1 MTICKKRLA
10 PLALALLLAFGLTV
24 GAAPV
29 SADAANEHVTE
40 FLDVIGPMASADM
53 QQNGILASLTIAQ
66 AILESDYGRSL
77 LAVEANNLF
86 GIKAYSSWDGMVYCT
101 ENKRAYNSYA
111 DAKAQLGEAFMNT
124 YKEKFWRAYP
134 SWQESVNDHS
144 NLFNTAD
151 RYENLRGLTDYKL
164 ACRYVVEDGYC
175 SDPGYTE
182 NLIRLIED
190 YTLYRYDTGEIDPGE
205 VTRVAL
211 SESNITLRVGQS
223 FSLEASVY
231 PATATDKSVTWSSS
245 DTSVATVSGGLV
257 SAKKLGV
264 ANITATSKNGKTAT
278 CTVLVAD
285 DSGSLTLDK
294 TALTLA
300 LGGVG
305 SLTVT
310 GSAPE
315 DIRTGVM
322 TGDVYIRAAAAD
334 STAGHLGIAKTGVEV
349 KVFGEAINN
358 FYYIECFNDYGKLVR
373 GYVYATKVKITGDAS
388 DGANLSVTWTSSNT
402 SVATVRDGQVFAFGV
417 GSAVITASSGESSV
431 SCVVTVADT
440 AVHYNAIITQNVN
453 LRRWLST
460 SAESNGIA
468 DAGTEVTVIGSVV
481 TGDGDRFYFTIC
493 EDTRAGGKASGYV
506 LEECLKLGTVIKPA
520 PPTGS
525 GELTLASGSGCE
537 ISADGYL
544 LGVAAGSSVEQVLGF
559 FTNTGL
565 RVLDASGAVLEA
577 GAVVGTGCVV
587 ELLVDGTRADSCV
600 VVVAGDV
607 NGDGR
612 ITASDYILVKREIL
626 VGEGALSGAYY
637 EAAKLNG
644 GSLTA
649 STYLLLKRQVLGLD

>member
-1 MTICKKRLA
+1 MS
-10 PLALALLLAFGLTV
+10 
-24 GAAPV
+24 V
-29 SADAANEHVTE
+29 STT
-40 FLDVIGPMASADM
+40 P
-53 QQNGILASLTIAQ
+53 
-66 AILESDYGRSL
+66 
-77 LAVEANNLF
+77 
-86 GIKAYSSWDGMVYCT
+86 
-101 ENKRAYNSYA
+101 
-111 DAKAQLGEAFMNT
+111 
-124 YKEKFWRAYP
+124 
-134 SWQESVNDHS
+134 
-144 NLFNTAD
+144 
-151 RYENLRGLTDYKL
+151 
-164 ACRYVVEDGYC
+164 
-175 SDPGYTE
+175 
-182 NLIRLIED
+182 
-190 YTLYRYDTGEIDPGE
+190 
-205 VTRVAL
+205 
-211 SESNITLRVGQS
+211 
-223 FSLEASVY
+223 
-231 PATATDKSVTWSSS
+231 
-245 DTSVATVSGGLV
+245 
-257 SAKKLGV
+257 
-264 ANITATSKNGKTAT
+264 
-278 CTVLVAD
+278 
-285 DSGSLTLDK
+285 
-294 TALTLA
+294 
-300 LGGVG
+300 
-305 SLTVT
+305 
-310 GSAPE
+310 
-315 DIRTGVM
+315 
-322 TGDVYIRAAAAD
+322 
-334 STAGHLGIAKTGVEV
+334 
-349 KVFGEAINN
+349 
-358 FYYIECFNDYGKLVR
+358 GKLVR
-373 GYVYATKVKITGDAS
+373 GYVYTTKVKITGDAS
-388 DGANLSVTWTSSNT
+388 DGANSSVTWTSSNT
-402 SVATVRDGQVFAFGV
+402 SVATVRGGQVFAFGV

-440 AVHYNAIITQNVN
+440 AAHYNAIITQNVN

-544 LGVAAGSSVEQVLGF
+544 LGVADGSSVEQVLGL

-587 ELLVDGTRADSCV
+587 ELLVNGAKVDSCV

-626 VGEGALSGAYY
+626 VGEGALTGAYY